1 MNRTAKRCRLVKGS
15 RETCLSTLNVDF
27 GVGVKK
33 RRSVY
38 GVK

>member
-1 MNRTAKRCRLVKGS
+1 MRKTAKRCRLVRGKKKHVV
-15 RETCLSTLNVDF
+15 STLNVDF

-33 RRSVY
+33 RRNVY